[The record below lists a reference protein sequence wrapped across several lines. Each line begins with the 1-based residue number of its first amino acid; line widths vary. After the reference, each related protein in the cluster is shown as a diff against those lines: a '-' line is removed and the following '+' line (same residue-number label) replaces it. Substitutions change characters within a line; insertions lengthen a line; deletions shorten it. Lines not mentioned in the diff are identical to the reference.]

1 MFTVKA
7 GTELTPELVEEA
19 IAYNDKEKPRLDN
32 LANYYLG
39 EHIIKYRTKAEAQ
52 MNNKVVVN
60 HAKYITDV
68 NVGYLLGNPVTYKT
82 SKEFNIK
89 PLLDEYNKQVIA
101 DLDREIAK
109 DVSVFGK
116 QYELVYNVDNSP
128 KSKDIDVRN
137 CVLVYDDTIEH
148 KVVFGII
155 YKRAE
160 KRGEFEDILVY
171 DDNFVY
177 NYTQKGRIALNTIDP
192 HYFGEVPIVKYQN
205 NSDEQ
210 GDYEQVISLIDAY
223 NVLQSDRINDKEQLV
238 DALLLIYGMQITP
251 EQKELMKAS
260 RMMANLPVDSK
271 VEYLTKQLNEL
282 DADTLR
288 RVLEQDIHKISMTP
302 NMSDENF
309 VGNSSGVA
317 IRYKLL
323 AFEQNILG
331 KERSFEAGLKSRF
344 RKYNNYLANLKKMPF
359 IETHEVDVI
368 FKRNLPRND
377 FETSQ
382 MVNNLSGLV
391 SKATL
396 LSELSFI
403 DDVKEEIET
412 AEEEDVET
420 GVKLDRNFG
429 TVNPTEFP
437 VKI

>member
-39 EHIIKYRTKAEAQ
+39 EHTIKYRTKAEAQ
-52 MNNKVVVN
+52 SNNKVIVN

-82 SKEFNIK
+82 SKEFNIE

-109 DVSVFGK
+109 DVSIFGK

-128 KSKDIDVRN
+128 RSKDIDVRN

-148 KVVFGII
+148 KVVLGII

-210 GDYEQVISLIDAY
+210 GDFEQIISLQDAY
-223 NVLQSDRINDKEQLV
+223 NTLQSDRVNDKEQLV

-260 RMMANLPVDSK
+260 RMMANLPADSK

-391 SKATL
+391 SKSTL
-396 LSELSFI
+396 LSQLSFV

>member
-1 MFTVKA
+1 
-7 GTELTPELVEEA
+7 
-19 IAYNDKEKPRLDN
+19 
-32 LANYYLG
+32 
-39 EHIIKYRTKAEAQ
+39 
-52 MNNKVVVN
+52 
-60 HAKYITDV
+60 
-68 NVGYLLGNPVTYKT
+68 
-82 SKEFNIK
+82 
-89 PLLDEYNKQVIA
+89 
-101 DLDREIAK
+101 
-109 DVSVFGK
+109 
-116 QYELVYNVDNSP
+116 
-128 KSKDIDVRN
+128 
-137 CVLVYDDTIEH
+137 
-148 KVVFGII
+148 
-155 YKRAE
+155 
-160 KRGEFEDILVY
+160 
-171 DDNFVY
+171 VY
-177 NYTQKGRIALNTIDP
+177 NYTQKGKIILNTIDP
-192 HYFGEVPIVKYQN
+192 HYFGEVPIIKYQN

-223 NVLQSDRINDKEQLV
+223 NTLQSDRINDKEQLV

-309 VGNSSGVA
+309 VGNASGVA

-323 AFEQNILG
+323 AFEQNISG

-344 RKYNNYLANLKKMPF
+344 RKYNNYLANLKAMPL

-412 AEEEDVET
+412 AENEDVEV
-420 GVKLDRNFG
+420 GIKPDMNFG
-429 TVNPTEFP
+429 TINPTEFP
-437 VKI
+437 VK

>member
-7 GTELTPELVEEA
+7 GTELTPQLVEEA

-39 EHIIKYRTKAEAQ
+39 EHTIKYRTKAEAQ
-52 MNNKVVVN
+52 SNNKVIVN

-82 SKEFNIK
+82 SKEFNIE

-109 DVSVFGK
+109 DVSIFGK

-210 GDYEQVISLIDAY
+210 GDFEQIISLQDAY
-223 NVLQSDRINDKEQLV
+223 NVLQSDRVNDKEQLV

-251 EQKELMKAS
+251 EQKELMKDS
-260 RMMANLPVDSK
+260 RMMANLPADSK

>member
-7 GTELTPELVEEA
+7 GTELTPELIEEA
-19 IAYNDKEKPRLDN
+19 IAYNDKDKSRLSN
-32 LANYYLG
+32 LENYYLG
-39 EHIIKYRTKAEAQ
+39 DHTIKYRTKAEAQ
-52 MNNKVVVN
+52 SNNKVIVN

-68 NVGYLLGNPVTYKT
+68 NVGYLLGNPVTYKA
-82 SKEFNIK
+82 SKEFNLD
-89 PLLDEYNKQVIA
+89 PLLEEYNKQVIT

-109 DVSVFGK
+109 DVSIFGR

-128 KSKDIDVRN
+128 RSKDIDVRN
-137 CVLVYDDTIEH
+137 CVLVYDDSIEH
-148 KVVFGII
+148 KIVFGII

-171 DDNFVY
+171 DDSFVY

-192 HYFGEVPIVKYQN
+192 HYFGEVPIIKYQN

-223 NVLQSDRINDKEQLV
+223 NTLQSDRVNDKEQLV

-309 VGNSSGVA
+309 VGNASGVA

-323 AFEQNILG
+323 AFEQNISG

-344 RKYNNYLANLKKMPF
+344 RKYNNYLANLKAMPL

-412 AEEEDVET
+412 AENEDVKV
-420 GVKLDRNFG
+420 GIKPDMNFG
-429 TVNPTEFP
+429 TINPTEFP
-437 VKI
+437 VK

>member
-7 GTELTPELVEEA
+7 GTELTPELIEEA
-19 IAYNDKEKPRLDN
+19 IAYNDKDKSRLSN
-32 LANYYLG
+32 LENYYLG

-52 MNNKVVVN
+52 SNNKVIVN

-68 NVGYLLGNPVTYKT
+68 NVGYLLGNPVTYKA
-82 SKEFNIK
+82 SKEFNLD
-89 PLLDEYNKQVIA
+89 PLLEEYNKQVIT

-109 DVSVFGK
+109 DVSIFGR

-128 KSKDIDVRN
+128 RSKDIDVRN
-137 CVLVYDDTIEH
+137 CALVYDDSIEH
-148 KVVFGII
+148 KIVFGII

-192 HYFGEVPIVKYQN
+192 HYFGEVPIIKYQN

-223 NVLQSDRINDKEQLV
+223 NTLQSDRVNDKEQLV

-309 VGNSSGVA
+309 VGNASGVA

-323 AFEQNILG
+323 AFEQNISG

-344 RKYNNYLANLKKMPF
+344 RKYNNYLANLKAMPL

-412 AEEEDVET
+412 AENEDVEV
-420 GVKLDRNFG
+420 GIKPDMNFG
-429 TVNPTEFP
+429 TINPTEFP
-437 VKI
+437 VK

>member
-260 RMMANLPVDSK
+260 RMMANLPADSK

>member
-7 GTELTPELVEEA
+7 GTELTPELIEEA
-19 IAYNDKEKPRLDN
+19 IAYNDKDKSRLSN
-32 LANYYLG
+32 LENYYLG
-39 EHIIKYRTKAEAQ
+39 DHTIKYRTKAEARS
-52 MNNKVVVN
+52 NNKVIVN

-68 NVGYLLGNPVTYKT
+68 NVGYLLGNPVTYKA
-82 SKEFNIK
+82 SKEFNLD
-89 PLLDEYNKQVIA
+89 PLLEEYNKQVIA

-109 DVSVFGK
+109 DVSIFGR

-128 KSKDIDVRN
+128 RSKDIDVRN
-137 CVLVYDDTIEH
+137 CVLVYDDSIEH
-148 KVVFGII
+148 KIVFGII

-192 HYFGEVPIVKYQN
+192 HYFGEVPIIKYQN

-223 NVLQSDRINDKEQLV
+223 NTLQSDRVNDKEQLV

-309 VGNSSGVA
+309 VGNASGVA

-323 AFEQNILG
+323 AFEQNISG

-344 RKYNNYLANLKKMPF
+344 RKYNNYLANLKTMPL

-412 AEEEDVET
+412 AENEDVEV
-420 GVKLDRNFG
+420 GIKPDMNFG
-429 TVNPTEFP
+429 TINPTEFP
-437 VKI
+437 VK

>member
-39 EHIIKYRTKAEAQ
+39 EHTIKYRTKAEAQ
-52 MNNKVVVN
+52 SNNKVIVN

-82 SKEFNIK
+82 SKEFNIE

-109 DVSVFGK
+109 DVSIFGK

-128 KSKDIDVRN
+128 RSKDIDVRN

-148 KVVFGII
+148 KVVLGII

-210 GDYEQVISLIDAY
+210 GDFEQIISLQDAY
-223 NVLQSDRINDKEQLV
+223 NTLQSDRVNDKEQLV

-359 IETHEVDVI
+359 IETHEIDVI

-412 AEEEDVET
+412 AEEEEEEVS
-420 GVKLDRNFG
+420 GLDRNFA
-429 TVNPTEFP
+429 TINPSII
-437 VKI
+437 K

>member
-19 IAYNDKEKPRLDN
+19 IAYNDKDKKRLDN

-52 MNNKVVVN
+52 SNNKVIVN

-82 SKEFNIK
+82 SKEFNIQ

-109 DVSVFGK
+109 DVSIFGK

-210 GDYEQVISLIDAY
+210 GDFEQIISLQDAY
-223 NVLQSDRINDKEQLV
+223 NTLQSDRVNDKEQLV

-260 RMMANLPVDSK
+260 RMMANLPTDSK
-271 VEYLTKQLNEL
+271 VEYLSKQLNEL

-412 AEEEDVET
+412 AEEEDVKV
-420 GVKLDRNFG
+420 GIKPDMNFG
-429 TVNPTEFP
+429 TTNPTEFP
-437 VKI
+437 IK

>member
-19 IAYNDKEKPRLDN
+19 IAYNDKDKQRLDN